1 MMRDAESSICLGY
14 TRHVNA
20 VAALARVR
28 FNTVRLAPVSLSG
41 LGARKEV
48 QNVQRFGDP
57 FSGYGM

>member
-1 MMRDAESSICLGY
+1 MMRDAGSRICLGY
-14 TRHVNA
+14 VRDVNA
-20 VAALARVR
+20 VAASARAR
-28 FNTVRLAPVSLSG
+28 FNTAKLAPVSLSR